1 MKEKEREVNATVT
14 VNMTE
19 LKKVIE
25 QLPEDTVL
33 SITMEDRKDAKKK
46 GE

>member
-1 MKEKEREVNATVT
+1 MKEKEREANATVT

-19 LKKVIE
+19 LKEIIE

-33 SITMEDRKDAKKK
+33 SITMEDTKDAEKK

>member
-1 MKEKEREVNATVT
+1 MKEREADVRVT

-19 LKKVIE
+19 LIEKIE

-33 SITMEDRKDAKKK
+33 SITMEDTKDAEKK

>member
-1 MKEKEREVNATVT
+1 MKEREADVRVT

-19 LKKVIE
+19 LLEMIE

-33 SITMEDRKDAKKK
+33 SITMEDTKDAEKK

>member
-1 MKEKEREVNATVT
+1 MKEREADVRVT

-19 LKKVIE
+19 LIEMIE

-33 SITMEDRKDAKKK
+33 SITMEDTTDAEKK

>member
-1 MKEKEREVNATVT
+1 MKEKAREANAMVT
-14 VNMTE
+14 MNMAE
-19 LKKVIE
+19 LKEMIE

-33 SITMEDRKDAKKK
+33 SITMEDTKDAEKK

>member
-1 MKEKEREVNATVT
+1 MKEREADVRVT
-14 VNMTE
+14 VNMTDLIE
-19 LKKVIE
+19 MIE

-33 SITMEDRKDAKKK
+33 SITMEDTKDAEKK

>member
-1 MKEKEREVNATVT
+1 MKEREADVRVT

-19 LKKVIE
+19 LIEMIE
-25 QLPEDTVL
+25 QLPEDTVF
-33 SITMEDRKDAKKK
+33 SITMEDTKDAEKK

>member
-1 MKEKEREVNATVT
+1 MKEKEREANAMVT

-19 LKKVIE
+19 LKEMIDN
-25 QLPEDTVL
+25 LPGNTIL
-33 SITMEDRKDAKKK
+33 SVTMEDRKDAKKK

>member
-1 MKEKEREVNATVT
+1 MKEREADVRVT

-19 LKKVIE
+19 LIEMIE
-25 QLPEDTVL
+25 QLPEETVL
-33 SITMEDRKDAKKK
+33 SITMEDTKDAEKK

>member
-1 MKEKEREVNATVT
+1 MKEREADVSVT

-19 LKKVIE
+19 LIEMIE

-33 SITMEDRKDAKKK
+33 SITMEDTKDAEKK

>member
-1 MKEKEREVNATVT
+1 MKEKERDANAMVT

-19 LKKVIE
+19 LKEMIE

-33 SITMEDRKDAKKK
+33 SITMEDTKDAEKK

>member
-1 MKEKEREVNATVT
+1 MKERESDVRVT

-19 LKKVIE
+19 LIEMIE

-33 SITMEDRKDAKKK
+33 SITMEDTKDAEKK